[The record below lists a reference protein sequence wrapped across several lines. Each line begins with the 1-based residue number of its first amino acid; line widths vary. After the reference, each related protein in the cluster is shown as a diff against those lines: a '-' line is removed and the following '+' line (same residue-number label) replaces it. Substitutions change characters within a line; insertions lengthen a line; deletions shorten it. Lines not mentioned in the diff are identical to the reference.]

1 MTLIPEFNF
10 SKVFLE
16 PWSSS
21 TLINWNGQI
30 MLMGFMVC
38 WTCGIV
44 GSFIVI
50 RRMALMG
57 DAISH
62 GILPGLAIAF
72 IISGSMGLGSMFFGA
87 CIAGLACNFCIEWLH
102 THTKLKEDAAMG
114 LVFTSFFAFG
124 VTLISMNSHLHIDP
138 GCLLYGEI
146 GLVPLSEKWK
156 VFGVEMGNRS
166 LWAIGLVFC
175 GVVIGTIF
183 FYGPL
188 LVTSFD
194 STLAKS
200 MGIPVN
206 ATHMSLML
214 ALALSTVASL
224 EAVGVILVVAMFVFP
239 PVTAAFFLQ
248 RLPAILIGTFPLGII
263 YTWGGFHLAHWL
275 DCSIAAAIAVVATLL
290 FIPACLLGPNGGIL
304 RRLKFKT

>member
-87 CIAGLACNFCIEWLH
+87 CIALDLH
-102 THTKLKEDAAMG
+102 AI
-114 LVFTSFFAFG
+114 FALNGF
-124 VTLISMNSHLHIDP
+124 
-138 GCLLYGEI
+138 
-146 GLVPLSEKWK
+146 
-156 VFGVEMGNRS
+156 
-166 LWAIGLVFC
+166 
-175 GVVIGTIF
+175 
-183 FYGPL
+183 
-188 LVTSFD
+188 
-194 STLAKS
+194 
-200 MGIPVN
+200 
-206 ATHMSLML
+206 
-214 ALALSTVASL
+214 
-224 EAVGVILVVAMFVFP
+224 
-239 PVTAAFFLQ
+239 
-248 RLPAILIGTFPLGII
+248 ILIPKYEKMLRWVW
-263 YTWGGFHLAHWL
+263 Y
-275 DCSIAAAIAVVATLL
+275 LL
-290 FIPACLLGPNGGIL
+290 PFSLLESL
-304 RRLKFKT
+304 LSV